1 MIIEMKIV
9 NPITYNEDTIELK
22 LEYPIIEYY
31 NWKRLIDYK
40 NDEDICKILDNKLQ
54 NLDCTKKYNGKL
66 IRTINDGI
74 YSIVLN
80 EYFYYLV
87 KLTNQFIYNK
97 YFDKLI
103 NNHINNVIFNI
114 KESIN
119 NDNTKVKYKK
129 NNKIKIPNKFIKY
142 TSRDLFNQK
151 DTYIYENPKTG
162 EKIFSDN
169 PNLLDELNNKS
180 KKKKDKS
187 NVVSMNNLFFDFKKK

>member
-9 NPITYNEDTIELK
+9 NPITYGEDVINLK
-22 LEYPIIEYY
+22 LEYPNIDYC
-31 NWKRLIDYK
+31 NWKRLIDY
-40 NDEDICKILDNKLQ
+40 NSDADICKILDNKLQ

-74 YSIVLN
+74 YSIILN

-87 KLTNQFIYNK
+87 KLTNQFIYNE

-119 NDNTKVKYKK
+119 DNNTKVKYKK

-142 TSRDLFNQK
+142 TSRDLFTQK

-162 EKIFSDN
+162 EKIFSNN